1 MSLLRGL
8 NDSALAPFPSATPYL
23 APRRA
28 IPGSQLKPAP
38 VQPQD
43 WMGALDP
50 SLRLDA
56 LTIPGTHNS
65 GATRGGRWVACQSR
79 PVRAQ
84 LDAGA
89 RYLDI
94 RVRHHRGSFRIHH
107 NQFFQRLTLDEV
119 LEACQDF
126 LQAHPTESV
135 LLCLTQE
142 YSRSDAAELA
152 RTWARIRSRFRGLL
166 RDSRRVPTLAQAR
179 GQVVVV
185 TRSAGFAG
193 LDHRAWQVCDDW
205 RIDTRR
211 VWDERKWPGVTDHLR
226 RARAARGDG
235 RMWSV
240 HASSNGLRL
249 TPADAARRLEPA
261 LTTHFDELPVR
272 GQGGEPERNG
282 VVLLDFLSDEQ
293 SAQLWRRNL

>member
-8 NDSALAPFPSATPYL
+8 DDSALAPFTPTPRLFQPRRAL
-23 APRRA
+23 APR
-28 IPGSQLKPAP
+28 P
-38 VQPQD
+38 VLGRE

-79 PVRAQ
+79 PVLEQ
-84 LDAGA
+84 LEAGV

-94 RVRHHRGSFRIHH
+94 RVRHHRGSFRVHH
-107 NQFFQRLTLDEV
+107 NQFFQQLTLDDV
-119 LEACQDF
+119 LGACQDF
-126 LQAHPTESV
+126 LLAHPTESV

-142 YSRSDAAELA
+142 YSRSDAADLA
-152 RTWARIRSRFRGLL
+152 RSWSGIRTRFRGLL

-179 GQVVVV
+179 GKVVVV
-185 TRSAGFAG
+185 TRSSGFAG
-193 LDHRAWQVCDDW
+193 LDHRTWQVDDDW

-211 VWDERKWPGVTDHLR
+211 AWEGRKWPGVTDHLR

-240 HASSNGLRL
+240 HASSNGVRL
-249 TPADAARRLEPA
+249 TPSDAARLLEPA
-261 LTTHFDELPVR
+261 LTRHFAELPAR
-272 GQGGEPERNG
+272 GAGHAPERNG
-282 VVLLDFLSDEQ
+282 VVLLDFITDEQ
-293 SAQLWRRNL
+293 SALLWRRNL

>member
-1 MSLLRGL
+1 MSLRGL
-8 NDSALAPFPSATPYL
+8 DGSALAPIAPLRQPL
-23 APRRA
+23 QPLQPRRA
-28 IPGSQLKPAP
+28 RPPRP
-38 VQPQD
+38 VLGQE

-50 SLRLDA
+50 SLRLDC

-79 PVRAQ
+79 PVREQ
-84 LDAGA
+84 LDAGV

-94 RVRHHRGSFRIHH
+94 RVRHHRGTFRIHH
-107 NQFFQRLTLDEV
+107 NQFFQRLTLDDV

-126 LQAHPTESV
+126 LLAHPTESV

-152 RTWARIRSRFRGLL
+152 RSWAGIRTRFRGLL

-179 GQVVVV
+179 GKVVVV

-193 LDHRAWQVCDDW
+193 LDHRTWQVADDW
-205 RIDTRR
+205 RIDSRR
-211 VWDERKWPGVTDHLR
+211 CWEGRKWPGVTDHLR

-240 HASSNGLRL
+240 HASSNGVRL
-249 TPADAARRLEPA
+249 TPLGAAKLLEPA
-261 LTTHFDELPVR
+261 LATHFDELPAR
-272 GQGGEPERNG
+272 GTGHLPERNG
-282 VVLLDFLSDEQ
+282 VVLLDFITDEQ